1 MAVNVTDIANPAPVL
16 AVAGGGTGGHLY
28 PALAVT
34 EVLRTRVPGM
44 RFVFFGTDRPIDRQI
59 LEGRAGCE
67 LLPQH
72 LPQLHRAPWR
82 WPGILRGYLSS
93 SRACAAKLAADRV
106 ALVIGTGGLASVP
119 AVLRA
124 RRAKIPTVLLNPDA
138 VPGKAN
144 RLLAR
149 WADLILVQWEDT
161 LAHFPKH
168 PHVEVVGC
176 AIRAGFAP
184 MTRAEGAARF
194 ELDPQRKT
202 LLVTGASQGART
214 LNEALLA
221 NLDLF
226 EARGNWQILHLTG
239 QRDYE
244 QVRQAYQGRNVPAR
258 VLAFTEEM
266 PAALGAA
273 DLVLSRAGASSLAEI
288 TAVGRPSIL
297 MPYPFHR
304 DQHQYANAHC
314 LTRLGAALLVP
325 DAVQVK
331 RNAPVL
337 REVLVRL
344 LESDEERGAL
354 AQAAAQMGQPDA
366 ADRIAQQVLELAG
379 L

>member
-1 MAVNVTDIANPAPVL
+1 MNVMGNTITAPVM

-34 EVLRTRVPGM
+34 EVLRRRVPGL
-44 RFVFFGTDRPIDRQI
+44 RFVFFGSERPIDRQI
-59 LEGRAGCE
+59 LEGRMGCE
-67 LLPQH
+67 LVPQH
-72 LPQLHRAPWR
+72 LPPLQRAPWR
-82 WPGILRGYLSS
+82 WPGILGGYLSS
-93 SRACAAKLAADRV
+93 SRACAARLAADRI

-119 AVLRA
+119 AVRQA
-124 RRAKIPTVLLNPDA
+124 RRLRIPTVLLNPDA

-149 WADLILVQWEDT
+149 WADLILVQWEDS
-161 LAHFPKH
+161 LAYFPRQRRA
-168 PHVEVVGC
+168 EVVGC

-194 ELDPQRKT
+194 ELDPRRKT

-226 EARGNWQILHLTG
+226 EADGSWQILHLTG
-239 QRDYE
+239 RRDFE
-244 QVRQAYQGRNVPAR
+244 PVQQAYQGRDVPAR

-273 DLVLSRAGASSLAEI
+273 DLVLSRAGASTLAEI
-288 TAVGRPSIL
+288 TAMGRASIL

-304 DQHQYANAHC
+304 DQHQCANARC
-314 LTRLGAALLVP
+314 LTRQGAALLVP
-325 DAVQVK
+325 DVVDVTRNGPALRAV
-331 RNAPVL
+331 L
-337 REVLVRL
+337 ERL
-344 LESDEERGAL
+344 LASDEERSAL
-354 AQAAAQMGQPDA
+354 AQAAADMGRPDA
-366 ADRIAQQVLELAG
+366 AERIARRVLDLAG
-379 L
+379 P

>member
-1 MAVNVTDIANPAPVL
+1 MTVSVTDDANSGPVIAI
-16 AVAGGGTGGHLY
+16 AGGGTGGHLY

-34 EVLRTRVPGM
+34 EVLRQRVPGL
-44 RFVFFGTDRPIDRQI
+44 RFVFFGSDRPIDRQI
-59 LEGRAGCE
+59 LEGRASCE
-67 LLPQH
+67 LVPQH
-72 LPQLHRAPWR
+72 LPPLHRAPWR

-93 SRACAAKLAADRV
+93 GSACAAKLAADRV

-149 WADLILVQWEDT
+149 WADLILVQWEDS
-161 LAHFPKH
+161 LAHFLRH
-168 PHVEVVGC
+168 PHVEVAGC

-194 ELDPQRKT
+194 DLDPQRKT
-202 LLVTGASQGART
+202 LLATGASQGART

-221 NLDLF
+221 NLELF
-226 EARGNWQILHLTG
+226 EARGDWQILHLTG
-239 QRDYE
+239 RRDYE
-244 QVRQAYQGRNVPAR
+244 QVRQAYQGRGVPAR
-258 VLAFTEEM
+258 VLAFTEDM

-288 TAVGRPSIL
+288 TAVGRASIL

-314 LTRLGAALLVP
+314 LTRQGAALIVP
-325 DAVQVK
+325 DAVDVA
-331 RNAPVL
+331 RNGPAL
-337 REVLVRL
+337 REALERL
-344 LESDEERGAL
+344 LVSDEERGAL
-354 AQAAAQMGQPDA
+354 AQAAAEMGRPDA
-366 ADRIAQQVLELAG
+366 ADRIAQRTLELAG